1 MEKASSIHWSL
12 VDLFRWVITFAV
24 ALIVI
29 APYLYK
35 GQKRMKPVFEEAIV
49 SAQTTVS
56 DNYRPSEIKGR
67 QFDGSLYPTPF
78 SDGRIGYLKD
88 EIHPYPNAS
97 VIASIQ
103 SVETGANLDM
113 GRTPDGQLEASKV
126 SSALQTDLATSILS
140 WQDTRNLHGV
150 EQPDVP
156 IEETRDATLLEP
168 YCAVSIETA
177 QVSADLDQD
186 KTEDLLESKPG
197 NSSLAISR
205 KEAEQLCDSIIRKA
219 AKRYQVDPS
228 LIRAIIMA
236 ESSYNPK
243 AVSKKGAIGLMQ
255 LMPSTAEALG
265 VEDGFNPEH
274 NINAGVKYFKQLLNQ
289 FNGDVK
295 LALAAYNA
303 GSGRV
308 REYNGIPP
316 FKATQYYIKKVFEYR
331 KGYQK

>member
-12 VDLFRWVITFAV
+12 VDLFRWVITFTI

-49 SAQTTVS
+49 SAQTTIS
-56 DNYRPSEIKGR
+56 DNYRPREGKPR
-67 QFDGSLYPTPF
+67 QLDRSLYPTPF
-78 SDGRIGYLKD
+78 LDGRIGYLEE
-88 EIHPYPNAS
+88 EIHPNAS
-97 VIASIQ
+97 VVASIQ

-113 GRTPDGQLEASKV
+113 GLMPDELLEASKV
-126 SSALQTDLATSILS
+126 SRALGMDLATSTPS
-140 WQDTRNLHGV
+140 WQDTRNLHCV
-150 EQPDVP
+150 EELDVL
-156 IEETRDATLLEP
+156 IAATGDAPVLEP
-168 YCAVSIETA
+168 YCAVQVETEQA
-177 QVSADLDQD
+177 SAGLDQD
-186 KTEDLLESKPG
+186 KTKDPIKSKPG
-197 NSSLAISR
+197 ISSAAISR

-219 AKRYQVDPS
+219 AKRYQVDPA

-255 LMPSTAEALG
+255 LMPRTAEALG
-265 VEDGFNPEH
+265 VEDSFNPEH

-303 GSGRV
+303 GSRKV
-308 REYNGIPP
+308 REYKGIPP
-316 FKATQYYIKKVFEYR
+316 FKATQHYIKKVFEYR